1 MPTASVITSAAVGV
15 RLTVRTDLLT
25 YASLG
30 RLTVGVPAKD
40 GEPRG
45 AHTPGLLLCRPLPLT
60 VCETNSDA
68 LHSCRVRRLH
78 IFFPKCVMLWR
89 R

>member
-40 GEPRG
+40 GSPG
-45 AHTPGLLLCRPLPLT
+45 AHTRRGFFCVGPCPLLCVKPTQTRFT
-60 VCETNSDA
+60 RA
-68 LHSCRVRRLH
+68 A
-78 IFFPKCVMLWR
+78 
-89 R
+89 